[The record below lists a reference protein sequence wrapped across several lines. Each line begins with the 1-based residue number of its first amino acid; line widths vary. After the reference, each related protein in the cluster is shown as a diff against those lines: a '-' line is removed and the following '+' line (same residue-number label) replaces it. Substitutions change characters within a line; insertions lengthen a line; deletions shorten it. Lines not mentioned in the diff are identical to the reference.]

1 LHGRLLQGNAT
12 LGWHRSCWI
21 FYGLAG
27 VTQRYTIENVDLFR
41 HEWRSN
47 PLRFAPSISLSPDCA
62 TLLEHVPSDGASIG
76 NLKLREQLGW
86 DEERY
91 AAARQPLLD
100 LGVLETG
107 RGRGGAVK
115 RSVSREGG
123 ESESSP
129 AQASLAFEE
138 TPSAPKATTASRQP
152 AASRNAGSS
161 QFEQTFKNI
170 DDVMWKDSG
179 CTSELDYSEQSSWL
193 LFLKYLDSLEHSKAQ
208 EAALEGRAYT
218 HILGAP
224 YRWST

>member
-1 LHGRLLQGNAT
+1 

-62 TLLEHVPSDGASIG
+62 TLLEHFPADGASIG